1 MLRMGREGPELRV
14 LGGILAAS
22 SALWVFV
29 EIAEEVVEG
38 DARAIDTAILMA
50 FRAPGDAS
58 DPLGPPWLDAF
69 SRDITALGS
78 PGVLGLLVAATCL
91 FLLLARRRRTALF
104 VLGATASGTLASV
117 LLKLSFNRPRPD
129 LVAHHAY
136 VTSASFPSGHAM
148 LSALV
153 YLTLG
158 ALLARLVPT
167 RRLKLYL
174 MSVALVLSALI
185 GLSRIHLGV
194 HWPSD
199 VLAGWAGGAAWAL
212 GWWAA
217 AQTIHL
223 GEDVER

>member
-148 LSALV
+148 LALLSDARRAPRAPRNRAAPQALPDV
-153 YLTLG
+153 GRPCAVRAHRPEPDSSRRALAERRARRLGRRGRLG
-158 ALLARLVPT
+158 AGLV
-167 RRLKLYL
+167 
-174 MSVALVLSALI
+174 
-185 GLSRIHLGV
+185 GC
-194 HWPSD
+194 
-199 VLAGWAGGAAWAL
+199 GADDSP
-212 GWWAA
+212 G
-217 AQTIHL
+217 
-223 GEDVER
+223 